1 LAGDNYL
8 NSFHVGK
15 GRRKCESSDVR
26 IAERKWIGKEYG
38 GKEGK
43 I

>member
-1 LAGDNYL
+1 LAGVIYL
-8 NSFHVGK
+8 NSFYVGK
-15 GRRKCESSDVR
+15 GRRKCKSNDVR
-26 IAERKWIGKEYG
+26 TAGRKWIGKEYG